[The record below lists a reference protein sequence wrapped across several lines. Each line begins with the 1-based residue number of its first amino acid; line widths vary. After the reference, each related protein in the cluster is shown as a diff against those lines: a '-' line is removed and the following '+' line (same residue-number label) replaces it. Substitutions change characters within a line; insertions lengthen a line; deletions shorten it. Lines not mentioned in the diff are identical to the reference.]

1 MTVWFTYCNNLNN
14 SAMSIVDKIKSN
26 PRLKSLALWMLMPK
40 NQARPRLWV
49 KVFLNPLKHKH
60 GKGSLIRRRTRMDV
74 LPFNYFEIGINST
87 IEDFS
92 TINNGVGDVI
102 IGDRTRIGLG
112 CVLIGPVKV
121 GNDIMF
127 AQNIV
132 VSGLNHGYRDIN
144 LPPSLQPVETKPIVI
159 EDNVWIG
166 ANSVI
171 TAGVTVGKHC
181 VIAAGS
187 VVTKSIP
194 PYSVAGGNPA
204 KILRKYNFDNQIW
217 EKPTND

>member
-1 MTVWFTYCNNLNN
+1 
-14 SAMSIVDKIKSN
+14 MSIVDKIKSN
-26 PRLKSLALWMLMPK
+26 PKLKSLALWMLMPK

-49 KVFLNPLKHKH
+49 KLFLNPLKHKH

-74 LPFNYFEIGINST
+74 LPFNYFEIGENST
-87 IEDFS
+87 IEDFA
-92 TINNGVGDVI
+92 TVNNGVGEVVI
-102 IGDRTRIGLG
+102 GSRTRIGLG

-159 EDNVWIG
+159 EDDVWIG
-166 ANSVI
+166 ANAVI
-171 TAGVTVGKHC
+171 TAGVTIGKHS

-187 VVTKSIP
+187 VVTKSVP

-204 KILRKYNFDNQIW
+204 KILRKYNFDTQIW
-217 EKPTND
+217 EKPTNN